1 MALRFANTN
10 SVEEFIEDQ
19 ENENT
24 RKKTQQSVALL
35 KEFLVLRNE
44 SRLYI
49 EEILPKELKAYVTE
63 SVSLRLERKAATKT
77 MNPAPDVL

>member
-1 MALRFANTN
+1 M
-10 SVEEFIEDQ
+10 Q
-19 ENENT
+19 E
-24 RKKTQQSVALL
+24 RKLNSVALL

-49 EEILPKELKAYVTE
+49 EEILPKELKAYMAE
-63 SVSLRLERKAATKT
+63 SVSLRFERKAATKT